1 VAGSE
6 LSAAQTPEARLL
18 RLGGMVRSTRPDLAD
33 WTREV
38 EAQLK
43 ELRESLKATWAKGT
57 P

>member
-1 VAGSE
+1 
-6 LSAAQTPEARLL
+6 
-18 RLGGMVRSTRPDLAD
+18 MVRSTRPDLAD